1 MKTKMTMN
9 NWLSHRIRLLSNRVR
24 CSKCHADSSEAVFVV
39 GETIK
44 FTIPIEQMAR
54 MKEDYSANFKNRMG
68 KMSINKF
75 YEIVSVN
82 SLTRVCTRCGQS
94 RKTVIPRGLL

>member
-1 MKTKMTMN
+1 MTRN

-44 FTIPIEQMAR
+44 FKIPIEI
-54 MKEDYSANFKNRMG
+54 KEDYRANFKNRHG
-68 KMSINKF
+68 KMSIDKF
-75 YEIVSVN
+75 YEIVSAN

-94 RKTVIPRGLL
+94 RKTVIPYGLV

>member
-1 MKTKMTMN
+1 MTKN

-44 FTIPIEQMAR
+44 FKIPTDI
-54 MKEDYSANFKNRMG
+54 KEDYSPNFKNRLG

-94 RKTVIPRGLL
+94 RKTVIPHGLL

>member
-1 MKTKMTMN
+1 MTRN
-9 NWLSHRIRLLSNRVR
+9 NWLSHRIRLLSNRIR

-44 FTIPIEQMAR
+44 FTIPIG

-75 YEIVSVN
+75 YEIVSAN

-94 RKTVIPRGLL
+94 RKTVIPHGLI